1 MSFFE
6 KKNQKPLSVG
16 GDLHGIE
23 KPVLGPAQAEIL
35 GLVQQADPG
44 VKTMRELGKAI
55 KDAEATGEDG
65 PTKLAAVLNDFE
77 AFLQEVAPT
86 WAGTFQT
93 IAADVEGAV
102 NAIVGIYNDFAHA
115 APAKA
120 AA

>member
-1 MSFFE
+1 MNLVTLFSTLMSI
-6 KKNQKPLSVG
+6 L
-16 GDLHGIE
+16 GDLPKVISAFQF
-23 KPVLGPAQAEIL
+23 L
-35 GLVQQADPG
+35 D
-44 VKTMRELGKAI
+44 KAI